1 MTTYDGMAKT
11 CKK

>member
-1 MTTYDGMAKT
+1 KT